1 MPDMN
6 CRVAKIEQQQ
16 ETQTESIEDI
26 KKMLEEVRDA
36 QKSQQGF
43 VRGMVFTVTAVVSAA
58 GFFVNHLYDGGK

>member
-1 MPDMN
+1 MPSKSKSQHQLM
-6 CRVAKIEQQQ
+6 Q
-16 ETQTESIEDI
+16 
-26 KKMLEEVRDA
+26 LEEVRDA